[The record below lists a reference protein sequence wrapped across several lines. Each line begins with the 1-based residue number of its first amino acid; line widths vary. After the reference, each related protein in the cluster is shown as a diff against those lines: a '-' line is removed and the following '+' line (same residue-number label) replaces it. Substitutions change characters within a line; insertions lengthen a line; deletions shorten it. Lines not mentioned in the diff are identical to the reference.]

1 TYAQEHVG
9 PTEESLEQEAK
20 SDLNRLFAKI
30 KSVSDF
36 DDNDNNKTAP
46 KDTDKLS
53 EKNKRIKRSVLGGK
67 QKIFRRNIPSDYV
80 PNADDQNRFYNVMHQ
95 LASSHNKSIIKRL
108 NMKKDEKFV
117 DSLRRSYANIN
128 SQMYPVEIISG
139 ETSRI
144 DDDDD
149 EEETSSEFDNRSI
162 IRYSYDENDSNNFMN
177 SNEYR
182 RNTFQTYETSRTR
195 DKLPVSDNLEQ
206 FNKLLRRLNK
216 NDDNGRMRIKGK
228 NESDNDQIFL
238 KRIIPTREVDEENLY
253 AMNDDANENN
263 HKRTIITVLR
273 TDLSD
278 EQIRADINDKIYKF
292 MNHFD
297 DDENERHVHDTK
309 DDDETR
315 TRRSPETRAGYT
327 QNPDTCK
334 TYNENL
340 VKLWANLS
348 KYLNVTEQPD
358 ELALH
363 NIAMIIQAYL
373 EHHTKLLPN
382 TQKPIHPGAID
393 KVTEIIL
400 RIRQTLDDSQVS
412 DAKIIQIIK
421 KYVKPFYGD
430 VENEECE
437 QINEEYLQS
446 SVSSLFKKYQDNIRC
461 SDKNDYSSGNK
472 RLILSHMNDKSSKK
486 SRDSGPLPRSN
497 ANVLKPDKSIHHEG
511 ESFKDF
517 YKGKVPSHKLSRYRQ
532 VPQQN
537 RNPYYQTL
545 KRRIPSR
552 TKKRTTVTRKTFTS
566 NVKTNEKKIKCK
578 KIAIMRLITG
588 LRHVIERFRSLHEC
602 QIDNTLRSKYNNNKS
617 PPHYMTMKEITLIGN
632 FYPLDM
638 LTRKNTEREVYDSS
652 KTETHKS
659 SHELEK
665 DDLVLDDSYTWIR
678 KQADSDVKIDETNNP
693 ISTTSNYLYT
703 NDYLQVPPIYD
714 DYDGLSNTP
723 ELINSNN
730 YSNKPLISLIDK
742 KRILDKEN
750 NNKAENKSVS
760 VANRK
765 LETTAKPK
773 RSKDSYGFDLD
784 YYDENHVN
792 DSSEE
797 IFQDLTRLTHADE
810 MPQEKKNEHSFHTYE
825 SLSELLKKARDISL
839 QTPEVAIPI
848 ALDNDKGYV
857 ELTYLVKYPK
867 MLVYRPQFLVKN
879 IMRYDDFLMTI
890 NTFNMT
896 NNDVRLMKIVRHMP
910 DKSAKVLFETED
922 SEEPLEVRNVNE
934 NLNSRRIFWSRNN
947 VLDRRPTARISDNLG
962 SIIDGLRYNELSS
975 TNKNKELFS
984 SDSKTRT
991 EITSESTLHDTSSSE
1006 LKAITTT
1013 TDLADNILKIESKF
1027 SHLDS
1032 AAGSQRDAA
1041 KAPYSAFNPKILIT
1055 NSSSESTSSQGSSN
1069 YNDPFHIL
1077 PSGNYLKNPHILPSA
1092 PSTSKPEQQS
1102 LSIRMWDQLKE
1113 VIKDKAKTRLLDYEH
1128 ITIPPSW
1135 ASYFEMIMFTTGRCY
1150 QPCVNFVF

>member
-1 TYAQEHVG
+1 MKNIYTYILFIIIGTFNPRIETHAQEHVG

-20 SDLNRLFAKI
+20 SDVDRLFAKI
-30 KSVSDF
+30 QSVSDF
-36 DDNDNNKTAP
+36 DDNDNKTAS

-53 EKNKRIKRSVLGGK
+53 EKIKRIKRSAFGGK
-67 QKIFRRNIPSDYV
+67 QKKIRRNIPSDYV

-108 NMKKDEKFV
+108 NMKKDKKFV
-117 DSLRRSYANIN
+117 DSLRRSFANIN
-128 SQMYPVEIISG
+128 SQMYPVEIISD

-149 EEETSSEFDNRSI
+149 EEETSSEFNNRSL
-162 IRYSYDENDSNNFMN
+162 IRYSYDENDSNNFMD
-177 SNEYR
+177 SNENR
-182 RNTFQTYETSRTR
+182 RTTFQTYETSRTS
-195 DKLPVSDNLEQ
+195 DNLPVSDNLVT
-206 FNKLLRRLNK
+206 FNKLLRRLNQ

-228 NESDNDQIFL
+228 NESDNDPIFL
-238 KRIIPTREVDEENLY
+238 KRFLPNREVHEENLY
-253 AMNDDANENN
+253 AVNDDAKENN
-263 HKRTIITVLR
+263 HKRTIIT
-273 TDLSD
+273 
-278 EQIRADINDKIYKF
+278 
-292 MNHFD
+292 
-297 DDENERHVHDTK
+297 DTK
-309 DDDETR
+309 DDDETQ

-472 RLILSHMNDKSSKK
+472 RLILSHMKDKSSKK

-617 PPHYMTMKEITLIGN
+617 PPHYMYAFKYYLEDYEGN
-632 FYPLDM
+632 HPHRKFLPIDM
-638 LTRKNTEREVYDSS
+638 LTRKNTERAVYESS

-742 KRILDKEN
+742 KRTLDKEN

-825 SLSELLKKARDISL
+825 SLSELLKKARDVSL

-934 NLNSRRIFWSRNN
+934 NLNSRRIFWSRND

-1006 LKAITTT
+1006 LKATT
-1013 TDLADNILKIESKF
+1013 TDLADNILKIDSKF

-1069 YNDPFHIL
+1069 YNDPFHLL

-1113 VIKDKAKTRLLDYEH
+1113 VIKDKAKELSGKLPSTPSV
-1128 ITIPPSW
+1128 ITS
-1135 ASYFEMIMFTTGRCY
+1135 RKHL
-1150 QPCVNFVF
+1150 VLR